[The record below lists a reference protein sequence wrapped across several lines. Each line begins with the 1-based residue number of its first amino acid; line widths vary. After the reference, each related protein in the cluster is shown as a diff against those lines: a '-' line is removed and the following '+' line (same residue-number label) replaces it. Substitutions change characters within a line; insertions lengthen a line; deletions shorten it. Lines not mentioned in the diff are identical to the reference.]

1 MLCQQNHQVS
11 NFILSSNLIIISC
24 NYTMP
29 ASKRSSSLQKSNLLK
44 KLEKNITDLKETV
57 EKSDEKIKELEQLQT
72 DRLYTINSFQQLS
85 IEEQKTL
92 KIHHFDIV
100 TTYYHLSK
108 AQVCFDFVCGQK
120 DKIVSLHNKVVRGH
134 KLLHEKNEALDLNQK
149 FQ

>member
-11 NFILSSNLIIISC
+11 NFILSLNSIFISC

-29 ASKRSSSLQKSNLLK
+29 ASKRLSSLQKSNLLK
-44 KLEKNITDLKETV
+44 KLQKNITDLTNTV
-57 EKSDEKIKELEQLQT
+57 KKSDEKIDELQQLQT
-72 DRLYTINSFQQLS
+72 DRLYNLNSLQQLS
-85 IEEQKTL
+85 SEEQKTL
-92 KIHHFDIV
+92 KIHNFDIV

-108 AQVCFDFVCGQK
+108 AQVCFDYVCGQK

-134 KLLHEKNEALDLNQK
+134 KLLQERNEALDLNQK